1 MAESRGGDWWVSAV
15 GFVWES
21 KASICRKLK
30 MEGGVLRG

>member
-1 MAESRGGDWWVSAV
+1 MAEFGEGDLWISAV

-21 KASICRKLK
+21 KANICRKLK